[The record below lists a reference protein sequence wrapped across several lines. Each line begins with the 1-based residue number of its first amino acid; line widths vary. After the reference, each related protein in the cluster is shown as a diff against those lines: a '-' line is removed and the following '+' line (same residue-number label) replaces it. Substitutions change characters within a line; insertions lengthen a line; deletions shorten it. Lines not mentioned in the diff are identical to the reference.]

1 MPLTQPK
8 TDLAYLRSEKAKAEQ
23 QLRYYQHREKIL
35 EHQIP
40 ELTRKARVH
49 RLCTRAGMLES
60 FLIAPEEPAAETG
73 FKGDLCGCRGSEERR
88 VKQRNHYIIIYE

>member
-1 MPLTQPK
+1 MTQPK

-40 ELTRKARVH
+40 ELTRKARV
-49 RLCTRAGMLES
+49 CIGCVPV
-60 FLIAPEEPAAETG
+60 PECWKV
-73 FKGDLCGCRGSEERR
+73 F
-88 VKQRNHYIIIYE
+88 